1 MTTISF
7 KYKEYSHPISV
18 QRVEKDGRTYYDVN
32 FIKKVENV
40 QEIISLN
47 GPLRFDE
54 KGYGPKAKSMAGIN
68 LLISMWKTID
78 RHFHSAS

>member
-7 KYKEYSHPISV
+7 NYKEHFHPIRV
-18 QRVEKDGRTYYDVN
+18 QQVEEGGRTYYEVD
-32 FIKKVENV
+32 FIKNVEKV

-78 RHFHSAS
+78 KHFNLAS